1 MAIKFSHTLIFSTA
15 TGLVV
20 GALFYILSAGQSAIS
35 EAYTVTDTNLG
46 SVFVFLLTLIIG
58 LSLWPRMLERRS

>member
-15 TGLVV
+15 TGLAV
-20 GALFYILSAGQSAIS
+20 GALFYILSAGKSAIS

-46 SVFVFLLTLIIG
+46 SAFVFLLTLIIG